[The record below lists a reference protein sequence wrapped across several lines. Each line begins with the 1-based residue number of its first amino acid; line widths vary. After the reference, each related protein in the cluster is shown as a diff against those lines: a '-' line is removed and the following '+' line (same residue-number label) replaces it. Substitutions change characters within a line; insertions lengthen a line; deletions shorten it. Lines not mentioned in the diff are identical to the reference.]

1 MYGFAIKYLR
11 RELFTLSDYLT
22 DVRTIQLNKLLGMA
36 GKTMI
41 DFHKK
46 NPSVKQR
53 EECFINGIRE
63 YKHNLFRIAKSI
75 LHHDAEAEDAV
86 SETICKAYSRLDS
99 LRSLESFKP
108 WVMKIL
114 INECY
119 AAAKR
124 RSRIEYWPQV
134 ENACLEDRNIAIQA
148 GVEDSRGSGSEL
160 RAAVSL
166 LDQEF
171 RTVVILFYYEDLS
184 IKDISKVLSL
194 PQGTV
199 KSRLARAKQKLK
211 VLLEIEKGF
220 EGKGEMNDGSF

>member
-1 MYGFAIKYLR
+1 
-11 RELFTLSDYLT
+11 
-22 DVRTIQLNKLLGMA
+22 MA

-46 NPSVKQR
+46 KPTSEQR
-53 EECFINGIRE
+53 DECFVNGIRE
-63 YKHNLFRIAKSI
+63 YKHSLFRMAKSI

-86 SETICKAYSRLDS
+86 GETIYKAYSRLHS

-134 ENACLEDRNIAIQA
+134 ENTGLKDTNARIQA
-148 GVEDSRGSGSEL
+148 GAEDSCGSCLEL
-160 RAAVSL
+160 WAAVSL

-184 IKDISKVLSL
+184 IKDIAKVLGL
-194 PQGTV
+194 PEGTV

-220 EGKGEMNDGSF
+220 EGKGELNDGSV